1 MSLRDYY
8 EAWVEKT
15 ANAAE
20 GDSLA
25 EAESPPNNAQS
36 TTADHHR
43 IMEDDRNY
51 LHSIFSQAGA
61 VQSNQ
66 SAEIKKM
73 FSLPHD
79 TVTSHPLIKTAYRE
93 IFFEAA
99 EDVPFLKTASA
110 VHREVAFNAFIDE
123 IEKIAQI

>member
-8 EAWVEKT
+8 EALVEKT

-20 GDSLA
+20 GDSLV
-25 EAESPPNNAQS
+25 EAVSPPNNVQS
-36 TTADHHR
+36 TTADHRR

-51 LHSIFSQAGA
+51 LRAVFSRAGD
-61 VQSNQ
+61 VQNTH
-66 SAEIKKM
+66 SAEVKKM
-73 FSLPHD
+73 FSLPHE
-79 TVTSHPLIKTAYRE
+79 TITSNPLIKIAYRE
-93 IFFEAA
+93 VFFDAV

-123 IEKIAQI
+123 IEKITQI